1 MKNYLKHQWLRRL
14 MCVFG
19 IHHIQLFGG
28 HDHGVWCIICHK
40 TRYCEGDACGV
51 RLGFGTY
58 IMEYDF
64 SVEDLNED

>member
-28 HDHGVWCIICHK
+28 DAHGVWCIICK
-40 TRYCEGDACGV
+40 KRRYHERV
-51 RLGFGTY
+51 TKPEFGFGTY
-58 IMEYDF
+58 IVEYDF
-64 SVEDLNED
+64 SEDLIED